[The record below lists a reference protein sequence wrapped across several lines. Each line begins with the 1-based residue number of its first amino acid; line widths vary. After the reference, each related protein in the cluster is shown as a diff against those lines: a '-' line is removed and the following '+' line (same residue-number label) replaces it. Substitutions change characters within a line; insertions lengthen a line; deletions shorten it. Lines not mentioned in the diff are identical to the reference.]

1 MRKYT
6 LFCALLALI
15 ATFSSCMKEPQQ
27 IVNTPAFDSS
37 TLTPKTDESGTVRAF
52 VGTEVTAKGFNL
64 DKVTKVTFS
73 DVEAEIKS
81 QSINSIAFVVPQLDL
96 AQQDDPHLTILKA
109 YGEDPENHIFK
120 INYYVT
126 VPVTDALVSGY
137 EPATGTIG
145 TEVTVSGR
153 NLEQVTS
160 LTFGTVSVSAESFVS
175 QEGAKIV
182 VAVPVVP
189 YSSANETLAIKAAW
203 GEGKEIDVTGENLFT
218 LRTPAFETLQQ
229 SAPAILSD
237 EITVTG
243 TNLDLVEEIF
253 WGSIK
258 LPVSEK
264 TETLIKVLIPT
275 SIEQTS
281 PVVKSDILSATFGTP
296 SQKVSISESFSIDTT
311 PMGPAAPEI
320 LSVEPSDKN
329 YKKFYLAQEVTI
341 KGVNMASVEKV
352 MLGEIEVEL
361 AGAATDTEARFLIP
375 SNIPGTAAV
384 ELDLTVIWNGGN
396 RLDAGKVTVHP
407 FYLTKGLKIRTGSNS
422 SKTYPE
428 ENSKAAFLML
438 DEGKVISAFEWK
450 NRPVDTPVVNNDPIV
465 TEKNK
470 LATETKKE
478 TYYGVSP
485 YLLLSADSKHKL
497 AFQSPANSYS
507 QLKMHRIDGEPLPEL
522 YGSPVIFMSIITEE
536 DKTLKASVTGETMT
550 NILDNAPKAGSGA
563 PAFGLSETSK
573 VWVKGSVMCI
583 EYLTYTH
590 AKTGEQP
597 TDLSQVHKIGYM
609 YIKDVTC
616 GNSSTGKAEES
627 REGYVEFDLYWSNT
641 INE

>member
-6 LFCALLALI
+6 IFCALLALI
-15 ATFSSCMKEPQQ
+15 ATFTSCRKEPQQ
-27 IVNTPAFDSS
+27 LVNTPAFDSS
-37 TLTPKTDESGTVRAF
+37 TMTPKTDESGTIRAF

-153 NLEQVTS
+153 NLEQVTT

-175 QEGAKIV
+175 QDGAKIV

-203 GEGKEIDVTGENLFT
+203 DEGKEIDVTGENLFT

-253 WGSIK
+253 WGNIE

-320 LSVEPSDKN
+320 SSVNPSDEN
-329 YKKFYLAQEVTI
+329 YTKFYLAQEVTI
-341 KGVNMASVEKV
+341 KGMNMASVEKV

-396 RLDAGKVTVHP
+396 RLDTGRKVTVHP
-407 FYLTKGLKIRTGSNS
+407 FYLTKGLKIRPGSS
-422 SKTYPE
+422 TKTYPE
-428 ENSKAAFLML
+428 KNSQEAFLML
-438 DEGKVISAFEWK
+438 DEGKVISAFDWK
-450 NRPVDTPVVNNDPIV
+450 NRPVDAPVVNNKPI
-465 TEKNK
+465 TEKSK
-470 LATETKKE
+470 LATGTTKE
-478 TYYGVSP
+478 AYYGVSP
-485 YLLLSADSKHKL
+485 YLLLSAGSDNKL
-497 AFQSPANSYS
+497 AFQNPANSSS
-507 QLKMHRIDGEPLPEL
+507 QLKTHRIDGTSLPSL
-522 YGSPVIFMSIITEE
+522 YGSPVIFMSIIT
-536 DKTLKASVTGETMT
+536 DDTLKASVKEETMT
-550 NILDNAPKAGSGA
+550 DIWAGAPKAGSSA
-563 PAFGLSETSK
+563 PAFGTAETSS

-583 EYLTYTH
+583 EYLTYEH
-590 AKTGEQP
+590 ALNTGGKP
-597 TDLSQVHKIGYM
+597 TDLNRVHKIGYM

-616 GNSSTGKAEES
+616 VKDGQAKDT

>member
-6 LFCALLALI
+6 IFCALLALI
-15 ATFSSCMKEPQQ
+15 ATFSSCKKEPQQ

-81 QSINSIAFVVPQLDL
+81 QSINSITFTVPQLDL

-203 GEGKEIDVTGENLFT
+203 GEGKEIDVTRENLFT

-237 EITVTG
+237 EVSITG
-243 TNLDLVEEIF
+243 THLDLVEEIF
-253 WGSIK
+253 WGSIE

-296 SQKVSISESFSIDTT
+296 AQKVSISESFSIDTT

-320 LSVEPSDKN
+320 SSVKPSDEN
-329 YKKFYLAQEVTI
+329 YTKFYLAQEVTI

-352 MLGEIEVEL
+352 MLGEIEVTL
-361 AGAATDTEARFLIP
+361 ATAATDTEARFLIP
-375 SNIPGTAAV
+375 TNISGTAAV

-407 FYLTKGLKIRTGSNS
+407 FYLTKGLRIRTGSNS
-422 SKTYPE
+422 SSTYPE
-428 ENSKAAFLML
+428 ANSQEAFLML
-438 DEGKVISAFEWK
+438 DEGKVISVSEWK
-450 NRPVDTPVVNNDPIV
+450 SRLVDAPVVNNKPIV
-465 TEKNK
+465 TSSSK
-470 LATETKKE
+470 LSEGTSKE
-478 TYYGVSP
+478 TYYGVRP
-485 YLLLSADSKHKL
+485 YLFMSASSSHKL
-497 AFQSPANSYS
+497 AFQNPANSNS
-507 QLKMHRIDGEPLPEL
+507 QLKTHRIDGTQLPSL
-522 YGSPVIFMSIITEE
+522 YGSPVIFMSIITDE
-536 DKTLKASVTGETMT
+536 TLKASVKEETMT
-550 NILDNAPKAGSGA
+550 DIWANASLAGASA
-563 PAFGLSETSK
+563 PAFGKTDGST
-573 VWVKGSVMCI
+573 WIKGSVICV
-583 EYLTYTH
+583 EYLTYTQ
-590 AKTGEQP
+590 ALAGGKP
-597 TDLSQVHKIGYM
+597 TDATQVHKIGYM
-609 YIKDVTC
+609 HIKDVTC
-616 GNSSTGKAEES
+616 GDASTGLATTD
-627 REGYVEFDLYWSNT
+627 REGYVLIDLYWSNI

>member
-6 LFCALLALI
+6 IFCALLALI
-15 ATFSSCMKEPQQ
+15 ATFSSCRKEPQQ

-37 TLTPKTDESGTVRAF
+37 TMTPKTDESGTIRAF

-81 QSINSIAFVVPQLDL
+81 QSINSITFTVPQLDL
-96 AQQDDPHLTILKA
+96 AQQDEPHLTILKA

-237 EITVTG
+237 EITVSG

-253 WGSIK
+253 WGNIE
-258 LPVSEK
+258 LPVIEK

-320 LSVEPSDKN
+320 SSVNPSDEN
-329 YKKFYLAQEVTI
+329 YTKFYLAQEVTI
-341 KGVNMASVEKV
+341 KGMNMASVEKV

-396 RLDAGKVTVHP
+396 RLDTGRKVTVHP
-407 FYLTKGLKIRTGSNS
+407 FYLTKGLRIRTGSNS
-422 SKTYPE
+422 SSTYPE
-428 ENSKAAFLML
+428 ANSQEAFLML
-438 DEGKVISAFEWK
+438 DEGKVISVSEWK
-450 NRPVDTPVVNNDPIV
+450 SRLVDAPVVNNKPIV
-465 TEKNK
+465 TSSSK
-470 LATETKKE
+470 LSEGTSKE
-478 TYYGVSP
+478 TYYGVRP
-485 YLLLSADSKHKL
+485 YLFMSASSSHKL
-497 AFQSPANSYS
+497 AFQNPANSSS
-507 QLKMHRIDGEPLPEL
+507 QLKTHRIGETPLPSL
-522 YGSPVIFMSIITEE
+522 YGSPVIFMSIITDE
-536 DKTLKASVTGETMT
+536 TLKASVTGETIT
-550 NILDNAPKAGSGA
+550 DIWENAPKSGSSA
-563 PAFGLSETSK
+563 PAFGKSESSS

-583 EYLTYTH
+583 EYLTYEH
-590 AKTGEQP
+590 ALNTGGKP

-616 GNSSTGKAEES
+616 GVPSTGLAETS

>member
-6 LFCALLALI
+6 IFCALLALI
-15 ATFSSCMKEPQQ
+15 ATFSSCRKEPQQ

-81 QSINSIAFVVPQLDL
+81 QSINSITFTVPQLDL

-145 TEVTVSGR
+145 TQVTVSGR

-253 WGSIK
+253 WGSIE

-320 LSVEPSDKN
+320 SSVKPSNEN
-329 YKKFYLAQEVTI
+329 YTKFYLAQEVTI

-352 MLGEIEVEL
+352 MLGEIEVTL

-375 SNIPGTAAV
+375 TNISGTAAV

-407 FYLTKGLKIRTGSNS
+407 FYLTKGLKIRPGSS
-422 SKTYPE
+422 TKTYPE
-428 ENSKAAFLML
+428 ENSQEAFLML
-438 DEGKVISAFEWK
+438 DEGKVISASEWK
-450 NRPVDTPVVNNDPIV
+450 IRPVDAPVVSGAPIV

-470 LATETKKE
+470 LAEETPKE

-485 YLLLSADSKHKL
+485 YLLLSAGSDNKL
-497 AFQSPANSYS
+497 AFQNPANSSS
-507 QLKMHRIDGEPLPEL
+507 QLKTHRIDGTSLPSL
-522 YGSPVIFMSIITEE
+522 YGSPVIFMSIITNA
-536 DKTLKASVTGETMT
+536 TLKASVKEETMT
-550 NILDNAPKAGSGA
+550 NIWEGAPKAGSGA
-563 PAFGLSETSK
+563 PAFGTEETSS

-583 EYLTYTH
+583 EYLTYTR
-590 AKTGEQP
+590 AKTGVKP
-597 TDLSQVHKIGYM
+597 DDLSQVHKIGYM